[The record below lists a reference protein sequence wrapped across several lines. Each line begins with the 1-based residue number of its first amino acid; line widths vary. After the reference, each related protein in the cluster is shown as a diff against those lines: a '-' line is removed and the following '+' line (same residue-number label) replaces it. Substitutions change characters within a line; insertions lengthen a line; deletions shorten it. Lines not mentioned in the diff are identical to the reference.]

1 MDATL
6 VTGWEGLCQVLG
18 SAFTRPTFS
27 TFLHIATRWVLCRS
41 KPTVTNFVCTIG
53 TSLLR
58 HTAKHWT
65 VYERFF
71 YRATWSLQDV
81 TRLLLVRI
89 VAPLVKAYATEA
101 VIDLA
106 IDDTTCGRC
115 GKHVAYAG
123 YFKDASVSNT
133 LKTAVHWGHN
143 WVIGLPVLLAL
154 YRKRPDCDQRQVH
167 PTKGTRGVWLA
178 AGQGSSVIS
187 RHAGHPAPGSVGPSN
202 KHKLDPQGPSA
213 RIMEHAAI
221 HALRGS
227 IKWLNRTKSKKAL
240 IRTNT

>member
-1 MDATL
+1 
-6 VTGWEGLCQVLG
+6 
-18 SAFTRPTFS
+18 
-27 TFLHIATRWVLCRS
+27 
-41 KPTVTNFVCTIG
+41 
-53 TSLLR
+53 
-58 HTAKHWT
+58 

-81 TRLLLVRI
+81 SRLLLVRV

-101 VIDLA
+101 VIDLP

-133 LKTAVHWGHN
+133 LKTVVHWAHN
-143 WVIGLPVLLAL
+143 WVIGCVTMQPKRWPDWVIGLPVLFTL
-154 YRKRPDCDQRQVH
+154 YRKRPDCDQRQVR
-167 PTKGTRGVWLA
+167 PTEGTRGVWLA
-178 AGQGSSVIS
+178 AGQGSSLVS
-187 RHAGHPAPGSVGPSN
+187 RYVGDAMPRFLDASN
-202 KHKLDPQGPSA
+202 KHKLDPQGPST

-227 IKWLNRTKSKKAL
+227 VKWLNRTKSKKAL
-240 IRTNT
+240 IRTNTGRQWQQDPTPE